1 MSDQEPV
8 CACVAESNSD
18 AHLIATF
25 LNDHG
30 ITAHAVEDNSPAGMF
45 SLGTLPELYRPKV
58 FVHPASLDNA
68 VDIINRYEQGELK
81 AVSPSIFCYHCG
93 TECQAAATECES
105 RGKPL
110 DLDTEEG
117 PEAAERESYDQNGTL
132 ADFRSLKKLLATA
145 MFAPF
150 LFFFFLFIMMAIRGC
165 PGRY

>member
-8 CACVAESNSD
+8 CACVAETNSD

-45 SLGTLPELYRPKV
+45 SLGTLPELYRP
-58 FVHPASLDNA
+58 
-68 VDIINRYEQGELK
+68 
-81 AVSPSIFCYHCG
+81 
-93 TECQAAATECES
+93 
-105 RGKPL
+105 
-110 DLDTEEG
+110 EEG
-117 PEAAERESYDQNGTL
+117 SEAAERESYGENGTL
-132 ADFRSLKKLLATA
+132 ADFRSLKKPLATA

-150 LFFFFLFIMMAIRGC
+150 LFFSFLFIMMAIRGC